1 MRAHRRSPN
10 WTKPLNE
17 IWFYIVWPL
26 GCYVLGSVSNGD
38 LVARAAGV
46 NIREEG
52 TGNPGTANIWREIGP
67 RHGAAVFLMD
77 LAKGVIATLPLFLWD
92 VEGWVWIVSVMAL
105 MIGQIFPVF
114 FGFKGNTGMA
124 SLMGCTV
131 GLLPFGGLI
140 AAPIGITAMWLT
152 KNSGWV
158 GLLIFLTA
166 GGLGGW
172 LHESP
177 LGVAAIAAGGGDGV
191 RSQPDPVPTQVCCRS
206 LSREAASLASRRCPV
221 KPKGSRGT

>member
-1 MRAHRRSPN
+1 M
-10 WTKPLNE
+10 NE

-26 GCYVLGSVSNGD
+26 FCYVIGSVSNGD

-46 NIREEG
+46 NIREAG

-67 RHGAAVFLMD
+67 KYGAAVFLMD
-77 LAKGVIATLPLFLWD
+77 LGKGVIATLPLFLW
-92 VEGWVWIVSVMAL
+92 EIHTWVWVVSVMAV
-105 MIGQIFPVF
+105 MAGQIFPVF

-124 SLMGCTV
+124 SLMGCTL

-158 GLLIFLTA
+158 GLSIFVIA
-166 GGLGGW
+166 GVSGGL

-177 LGVAAIAAGGGDGV
+177 MGVAAIAAGGATVFV
-191 RSQPDPVPTQVCCRS
+191 RSLIQYKISSVGEVIRGK
-206 LSREAASLASRRCPV
+206 RRD
-221 KPKGSRGT
+221 

>member
-1 MRAHRRSPN
+1 M
-10 WTKPLNE
+10 
-17 IWFYIVWPL
+17 F
-26 GCYVLGSVSNGD
+26 CYVLGSVSNGD

-46 NIREEG
+46 DIRGEG

-77 LAKGVIATLPLFLWD
+77 LGKGVIGTLPLFLWE
-92 VEGWVWIVSVMAL
+92 VHGWVWIVSVMAL
-105 MIGQIFPVF
+105 MTGQIFPVF

-124 SLMGCTV
+124 SLMGCAL

-140 AAPIGITAMWLT
+140 AAPIGIAGIWLT

-158 GLLIFLTA
+158 GLSVFVIA
-166 GGLGGW
+166 GGIGGW

-177 LGVAAIAAGGGDGV
+177 MGVAAVAAGGATVFV
-191 RSQPDPVPTQVCCRS
+191 RSLIQYQIRSVGELFGRKRQV
-206 LSREAASLASRRCPV
+206 
-221 KPKGSRGT
+221 

>member
-1 MRAHRRSPN
+1 M
-10 WTKPLNE
+10 NE

-26 GCYVLGSVSNGD
+26 FCYVLGSVSNGD

-46 NIREEG
+46 NIREAG

-67 RHGAAVFLMD
+67 KYGATVFLMD
-77 LAKGVIATLPLFLWD
+77 LGKGLIATLPLFLW
-92 VEGWVWIVSVMAL
+92 EIHTWVWVVSVMAV
-105 MIGQIFPVF
+105 MAGQIFPVF
-114 FGFKGNTGMA
+114 FGFKGSTGMA
-124 SLMGCTV
+124 SLMGCTL

-158 GLLIFLTA
+158 GLSIFLIA
-166 GGLGGW
+166 GVSGGL

-177 LGVAAIAAGGGDGV
+177 MGVAAIAAGGATVFV
-191 RSQPDPVPTQVCCRS
+191 RSLIQYKIKSVGEVIRGK
-206 LSREAASLASRRCPV
+206 RR
-221 KPKGSRGT
+221 G

>member
-1 MRAHRRSPN
+1 M
-10 WTKPLNE
+10 NE

-26 GCYVLGSVSNGD
+26 FCYVIGSVSNGD

-46 NIREEG
+46 NIREAG

-67 RHGAAVFLMD
+67 KYGATVFLMD
-77 LAKGVIATLPLFLWD
+77 LGKGLIATLPLFLW
-92 VEGWVWIVSVMAL
+92 EIHTWVWVVSVMAV
-105 MIGQIFPVF
+105 MAGQIFPVF

-124 SLMGCTV
+124 SLMGCTL

-158 GLLIFLTA
+158 GLSIFVIA
-166 GGLGGW
+166 GVSGGL

-177 LGVAAIAAGGGDGV
+177 MGVVAIAAGGATVFV
-191 RSQPDPVPTQVCCRS
+191 RSLIQYKISSVGEVIRGK
-206 LSREAASLASRRCPV
+206 RRD
-221 KPKGSRGT
+221 

>member
-1 MRAHRRSPN
+1 M
-10 WTKPLNE
+10 NE

-26 GCYVLGSVSNGD
+26 VCYVLGSVSNGD

-46 NIREEG
+46 NIRKEG

-77 LAKGVIATLPLFLWD
+77 LGKGVIATLPLFLWE
-92 VEGWVWIVSVMAL
+92 VHTWVWVVSVMAL
-105 MIGQIFPVF
+105 MVGQIFPVF

-124 SLMGCTV
+124 SLMGCAL

-140 AAPIGITAMWLT
+140 AAPIGIAAIWLT

-158 GLLIFLTA
+158 GLMIFLIAA
-166 GGLGGW
+166 GFGGW

-177 LGVAAIAAGGGDGV
+177 MGVAAVAAGGATVFV
-191 RSQPDPVPTQVCCRS
+191 RSLIQYQIRSVAEVFGRKRQV
-206 LSREAASLASRRCPV
+206 
-221 KPKGSRGT
+221 